1 MDKKLFLEKTIKD
14 LKEELKSPDQRI
26 IALYQIVDKLPKNI
40 NELFEQLRVVT
51 DTVYPTLEKEINV
64 KDYCRIL
71 LLEKVTTEELKK
83 IGITNTKV
91 IEIIDSGVSITL
103 EDKEKKLIKS
113 FAENILELIKIKEE
127 LENLAHI
134 IAEKTYPNFCAI
146 AGTKIA
152 CQMLVIAGSISR
164 LSRMPSSTIQLLGAE
179 KSLFKS
185 IKMGSKKTPKYGL
198 LFNHSLI
205 INKTKKD
212 KGRIARF
219 LSGKIVIAIKA
230 DISGKDL
237 RAELNEKISKK
248 LKE

>member
-14 LKEELKSPDQRI
+14 LKVELESPDQRI

-51 DTVYPTLEKEINV
+51 DTIYPNLEKEINV
-64 KDYCRIL
+64 KDYCKIL
-71 LLEKVTTEELKK
+71 LLEKVTIEELKK

-103 EDKEKKLIKS
+103 EEKEKKLIKN

-127 LENLAHI
+127 LENQAHT
-134 IAEKTYPNFCAI
+134 IAEKTYPTFCSVT
-146 AGTKIA
+146 GTKIA

-185 IKMGSKKTPKYGL
+185 IKMGNKKTPKYGL

-219 LSGKIVIAIKA
+219 LAGKIAIAIKA

-237 RAELNEKISKK
+237 RKELSEKISKK
-248 LKE
+248 IKE

>member
-91 IEIIDSGVSITL
+91 IDIINSGVSITL
-103 EDKEKKLIKS
+103 EDKEKKLIK
-113 FAENILELIKIKEE
+113 
-127 LENLAHI
+127 NLAHV

-237 RAELNEKISKK
+237 RAELN
-248 LKE
+248 